1 MAPLKEAIPS
11 AISANAANRF
21 GWTLL
26 MVAAGEGNT
35 KIGTLLIKLGADVAV
50 LNNFGESALPLA
62 AHKGHLPF
70 AKLLK
75 SNGASSDIRLHGHS
89 LEDFLSRNNSVGKAP
104 PVRN

>member
-1 MAPLKEAIPS
+1 
-11 AISANAANRF
+11 
-21 GWTLL
+21 

-89 LEDFLSRNNSVGKAP
+89 LEDFLRGSSGLPAAKIKAILE
-104 PVRN
+104 VL